1 MYLKDYRQ
9 AVSNR
14 EMPGGSLTE
23 QEKLGLKSEGEFLS
37 LCSNKKKFTSLKHWG
52 ITFCLTNL
60 QPFSFFSFNFLLFLL
75 IKSSFLLEF
84 LADNLI
90 RSWSE
95 FAERV
100 SQFVTLKLKTLHVP
114 LELVSLFLGIYLYLS
129 VKSMCN
135 EVPSSYIEL
144 LTSEIVKTQSKTK

>member
-9 AVSNR
+9 TVSNR
-14 EMPGGSLTE
+14 KIARGFLTE
-23 QEKLGLKSEGEFLS
+23 QEKQGLKSEGEFLS

-52 ITFCLTNL
+52 ITICLTNL
-60 QPFSFFSFNFLLFLL
+60 QPFSFLLFLL

-95 FAERV
+95 PVLAQN
-100 SQFVTLKLKTLHVP
+100 SQKEFL
-114 LELVSLFLGIYLYLS
+114 SL
-129 VKSMCN
+129 
-135 EVPSSYIEL
+135 
-144 LTSEIVKTQSKTK
+144 